1 MGLRR
6 YLQSQNDYKK
16 QFSSFSPLLVYV
28 DHLQFTSL
36 SFIML
41 FNTFVLFLSSILLT
55 GISKVVDAQ
64 ALATFYSGIGPTI
77 VAQDPS
83 TGNFLYNVRSA
94 KGFSSMQTINVKTTP
109 KNGTAIASTGY
120 SGSSSIYVS
129 LSMKDLNS

>member
-1 MGLRR
+1 MM
-6 YLQSQNDYKK
+6 
-16 QFSSFSPLLVYV
+16 F
-28 DHLQFTSL
+28 
-36 SFIML
+36 
-41 FNTFVLFLSSILLT
+41 FNTFVLFISSLLLT

-77 VAQDPS
+77 VTQDSS

-120 SGSSSIYVS
+120 SSGTSIYVS
-129 LSMKDLNS
+129 LPIKDLNS